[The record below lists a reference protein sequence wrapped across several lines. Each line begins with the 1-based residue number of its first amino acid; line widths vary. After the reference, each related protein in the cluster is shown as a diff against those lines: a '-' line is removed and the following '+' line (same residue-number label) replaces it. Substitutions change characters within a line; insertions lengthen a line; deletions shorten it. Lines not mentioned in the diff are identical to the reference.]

1 MALKNIPPQF
11 QCCAVGKTMMIT
23 GDENEACP
31 HSMQE
36 IVAIQ
41 LHGELPVEVLIPLCR
56 GHHTT
61 LIDLGVFEVEDVAR

>member
-1 MALKNIPPQF
+1 MIKNIPWQF
-11 QCCAVGKTMMIT
+11 KCCAIGRNMMIT

-31 HSMQE
+31 ELMEE

-41 LHGELPVEVLIPLCR
+41 LHEELPIEVLIPLCR

-61 LIDLGVFEVEDVAR
+61 LIDLGVFQAEDVPH